1 MRTAIGLCLF
11 IILFSSC
18 NKGADTN
25 FDITKDHLGPL
36 SKTTRI
42 AQLDSIFAN
51 DSIVRPGDVL
61 NEESASGKIDIYEKG
76 GAHLLSISP
85 TNDSVAMIENIRIYD
100 PRYSTLEGVNVMS
113 TFKDIKDKLV
123 IKKVI
128 TSLNNVVILLKD
140 SDLYFTISK
149 DELPAEMRFNNTDID
164 VVQIPD
170 KAKIKYMMVGWN

>member
-1 MRTAIGLCLF
+1 MKTILGLCLF

-18 NKGADTN
+18 NKEVDTRFN
-25 FDITKDHLGPL
+25 ISKDHLGPL

-51 DSIVRPGDVL
+51 DSIVRSVAVMK
-61 NEESASGKIDIYEKG
+61 EETASGKIEVFEKG

-85 TNDSVAMIENIRIYD
+85 TNDSVPIIENIRIYD
-100 PRYSTLEGVNVMS
+100 PRYSTVEGVNVMS
-113 TFKDIKDKLV
+113 TFKDIKEKLV

-149 DELPAEMRFNNTDID
+149 EELPVEMRFNNTDID

-170 KAKIKYMMVGWN
+170 KANIKYMMIGWN

>member
-18 NKGADTN
+18 TKEVDTN
-25 FDITKDHLGPL
+25 FQITKDHLGPL
-36 SKTTRI
+36 LKTTRI
-42 AQLDSIFAN
+42 AQLDSIFTN
-51 DSIVRPGDVL
+51 DSIVRAPAML
-61 NEESASGKIDIYEKG
+61 KEETASGKIEVFEKG

-85 TNDSVAMIENIRIYD
+85 TNDSVPMIENIRIYD
-100 PRYSTLEGVNVMS
+100 PRYSTVEGVNVMS

-149 DELPAEMRFNNTDID
+149 EELPAEMRFNNTDID

>member
-1 MRTAIGLCLF
+1 MKTILGICLF
-11 IILFSSC
+11 ILLFSSC
-18 NKGADTN
+18 NKTEDSS
-25 FDITKDHLGPL
+25 FQITKDQLGPL

-42 AQLDSIFAN
+42 DQLDSIFAN
-51 DSIVRPGDVL
+51 DSIVRSGTNL
-61 NEESASGKIDIYEKG
+61 KEEAASEKIEIFEKG

-85 TNDSVAMIENIRIYD
+85 TNDSVPIIENVRIYD
-100 PRYSTLEGVNVMS
+100 PRYSTIEGVTILS

-149 DELPAEMRFNNTDID
+149 EELPAELRFNNSDID

-170 KAKIKYMMVGWN
+170 KANIKYMMIGWN

>member
-11 IILFSSC
+11 IIIFSSC
-18 NKGADTN
+18 NTEVNTN

-42 AQLDSIFAN
+42 AQLDSIFSN
-51 DSIVRPGDVL
+51 DSIVRVATAVK
-61 NEESASGKIDIYEKG
+61 EETASGKIEVYEKG

-85 TNDSVAMIENIRIYD
+85 TNDSVPIIENIRIYD
-100 PRYSTLEGVNVMS
+100 PRYSTVEGVNVMS
-113 TFKDIKDKLV
+113 TFKDIKEKLV

-149 DELPAEMRFNNTDID
+149 EELPAEMRFNNTDID

-170 KAKIKYMMVGWN
+170 KAKIKYMMIGWN